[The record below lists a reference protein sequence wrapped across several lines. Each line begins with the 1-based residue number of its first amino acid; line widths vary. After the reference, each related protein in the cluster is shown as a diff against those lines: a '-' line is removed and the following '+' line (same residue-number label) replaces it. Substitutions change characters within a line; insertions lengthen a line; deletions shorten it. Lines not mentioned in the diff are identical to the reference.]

1 MFYRVKENL
10 KWIYDNAFKKYKKYV
25 PEVNRNPIQYYH
37 NKKCKKIE
45 LRSLKKKKSMRV
57 YPDCR
62 IKKNKYRKKC
72 ENQKTKPTPKKPAKK
87 KRRGKKK
94 RNTKGKKRTRRKRRR
109 GRRGKRGRRGRWGR
123 PNDNRHKGED
133 EWYYE
138 DYDNSTDSLAIQPTN
153 HNETQVYDEDS
164 LNPDN
169 EEYDD
174 SDTSGSGEEI
184 YDEGST
190 DQATNGPQAYVG
202 NDHVPILMSTTEE
215 VTDQSQRDAPE
226 AYAGSSTDHVTLT
239 PSEVNDQSINGGA

>member
-1 MFYRVKENL
+1 
-10 KWIYDNAFKKYKKYV
+10 
-25 PEVNRNPIQYYH
+25 
-37 NKKCKKIE
+37 
-45 LRSLKKKKSMRV
+45 MRV

-62 IKKNKYRKKC
+62 INKNKLRTKC
-72 ENQKTKPTPKKPAKK
+72 ENQKTKAKTKPTPTPTTPTSTPNPKKPSKK

-109 GRRGKRGRRGRWGR
+109 GRRGKRGRRGRRGR

-153 HNETQVYDEDS
+153 HNDTQVYDEDS

-184 YDEGST
+184 YDEGSA
-190 DQATNGPQAYVG
+190 DQATNRPQAYVG

-215 VTDQSQRDAPE
+215 VTDQSQRDAP
-226 AYAGSSTDHVTLT
+226 AVYAGSSTDHVTLTLT